1 MTLAALNLSEIA
13 AFWRTARRLY
23 TIYAELDRTFE
34 IGVPLCRDLE
44 YPVDRSEPEVIERV
58 RQWFDEMDSHIQVWQ
73 LRQLLQSTNLQTE
86 ENLRD
91 LIHRY
96 MVKPQRTEIDRDKID
111 FLLVQYFA
119 HCAPHG
125 LYERQITLEEVGRVL
140 TPVLGSLPAKFP
152 SWVDELDA
160 RLEQLNQCKS
170 LEHLQDSGALV
181 EARELKLDAG
191 KEYFETT
198 CLIAFTRF
206 NFLARRA
213 FFRAM
218 HLDLHAIRNSINQ
231 LEQLGFSA
239 VDCSEAGLSGR
250 ESLEQ
255 IRHLVHQWKT
265 PFRAPYSGG
274 SSFLQLIQLRH
285 LLEQTLEQVHR
296 DTQSKKE
303 AEARAA
309 QPPVEEIEE
318 PAIAPTVEQAPTEA
332 RNEEPAPLEQE
343 SQTQPEAEKVEAST
357 EPGEAPQDLPQEFAV
372 EPGEP
377 RTEEAPKMSATA
389 QVIPIDI
396 QKHKDAAGAAAPGAE
411 PPEAVPE
418 KAALAAKAAA
428 AERVVVPNQAQKKPD
443 HEILLSAPV
452 APPPALQVNASHDV
466 VNRYASETDLQEHDY
481 LEQCVTDITQ
491 QLLALP
497 AKKSPGVRPIVLAGC
512 KLLIATWEA
521 EAFTEERNEVST
533 ALQRAVAART
543 ILHVCVE
550 RHKKHEPTDVNAAL
564 EIANRAVDEMREHVA
579 RAKQARNIDA
589 AVNLAATTKRLLS
602 LMEEGEKLRK

>member
-1 MTLAALNLSEIA
+1 MTLATLSLSEIA
-13 AFWRTARRLY
+13 AFWRSARRLY

-58 RQWFDEMDSHIQVWQ
+58 RQWFDEMDGHVQVWQ

-96 MVKPQRTEIDRDKID
+96 MAKTQRTEIDRDKID

-125 LYERQITLEEVGRVL
+125 PYERQITLEEVARVL
-140 TPVLGSLPAKFP
+140 TPVLGGIPANFP
-152 SWVDELDA
+152 AWSSELDT
-160 RLEQLNQCKS
+160 RLEQLNQCQS

-181 EARELKLDAG
+181 EARELKLEAG
-191 KEYFETT
+191 KEYFEPT

-231 LEQLGFSA
+231 LEQLGISA
-239 VDCSEAGLSGR
+239 VNCTPAGLSGR

-285 LLEQTLEQVHR
+285 LLEQTLDQIHR
-296 DTQSKKE
+296 DAELKKE
-303 AEARAA
+303 EEAKAVQSSAQTVEEPVAAPLSEAATEIQEEAA
-309 QPPVEEIEE
+309 Q
-318 PAIAPTVEQAPTEA
+318 
-332 RNEEPAPLEQE
+332 
-343 SQTQPEAEKVEAST
+343 
-357 EPGEAPQDLPQEFAV
+357 APQQVPENHSPDPTADDSPQEFTVDPA
-372 EPGEP
+372 EPE
-377 RTEEAPKMSATA
+377 REEAPKTA

-396 QKHKDAAGAAAPGAE
+396 QKQKE
-411 PPEAVPE
+411 TQQAVAE
-418 KAALAAKAAA
+418 KAVAAKAAA
-428 AERVVVPNQAQKKPD
+428 SEPTALPEQPPKNEPDLRADSSQSVVD
-443 HEILLSAPV
+443 
-452 APPPALQVNASHDV
+452 
-466 VNRYASETDLQEHDY
+466 RYAAETDLQERDY
-481 LEQCVTDITQ
+481 LEQCVSDIAQ
-491 QLLALP
+491 QLRATP

-521 EAFTEERNEVST
+521 EAFTETPNELSA

-543 ILHVCVE
+543 ILHVCIE
-550 RHKKHEPTDVNAAL
+550 RHKKHEPTDIGAAM

-579 RAKQARNIDA
+579 KAKESRNIDA

-602 LMEEGEKLRK
+602 LIEEGVRLRQ

>member
-1 MTLAALNLSEIA
+1 MTLATLNLSEIA

-23 TIYAELDRTFE
+23 TIYSELDRTFE

-58 RQWFDEMDSHIQVWQ
+58 RNWFDQMDGHIQVWQ

-96 MVKPQRTEIDRDKID
+96 MAKSQRTETDRDKID

-140 TPVLGSLPAKFP
+140 IPVLGGAPQIFPEWAK
-152 SWVDELDA
+152 ELDA
-160 RLEQLNQCKS
+160 RLEKLNQCKS
-170 LEHLQDSGALV
+170 LEQLQDSGALV

-191 KEYFETT
+191 EKYFEAG

-218 HLDLHAIRNSINQ
+218 HLDLHAIRNAINQ
-231 LEQLGFSA
+231 LETLGFSA

-285 LLEQTLEQVHR
+285 LLEQALEQI
-296 DTQSKKE
+296 QKE
-303 AEARAA
+303 SETKTAPQAEESA
-309 QPPVEEIEE
+309 PV
-318 PAIAPTVEQAPTEA
+318 IASPTE
-332 RNEEPAPLEQE
+332 ETSPVGVQLEQIDAPPPE
-343 SQTQPEAEKVEAST
+343 EGAQEEATKEETTREETTQETTRGSI
-357 EPGEAPQDLPQEFAV
+357 QEFSV
-372 EPGEP
+372 EPEIQLP
-377 RTEEAPKMSATA
+377 ETAPVSTTA

-396 QKHKDAAGAAAPGAE
+396 QKHRDTIGVAAAPQEAAATAVAEAKNEPAAGRPVPEPTLEAQPPKPKPAQHRAENAPLSPPSSPKLETLHSTVDSYAAE
-411 PPEAVPE
+411 PELREV
-418 KAALAAKAAA
+418 
-428 AERVVVPNQAQKKPD
+428 
-443 HEILLSAPV
+443 
-452 APPPALQVNASHDV
+452 
-466 VNRYASETDLQEHDY
+466 DY
-481 LEQCVTDITQ
+481 LEQCVTDITR

-497 AKKSPGVRPIVLAGC
+497 VKKSPGVQPIVLAGC

-521 EAFTEERNEVST
+521 EAFTNGNNDLS
-533 ALQRAVAART
+533 AGLQRAVAART

-550 RHKKHEPTDVNAAL
+550 RHRKHEPTDVTAAL
-564 EIANRAVDEMREHVA
+564 EIARRAVDDMRVHVA
-579 RAKQARNIDA
+579 NAKEAKNIDA

-602 LMEEGEKLRK
+602 LIEEGEKLRK

>member
-1 MTLAALNLSEIA
+1 MTLATLNLGEIA

-23 TIYAELDRTFE
+23 SIYSELDRTFE

-58 RQWFDEMDSHIQVWQ
+58 RLWFDEMDSNVQVWQ

-91 LIHRY
+91 LIHRH
-96 MVKPQRTEIDRDKID
+96 MAKPQRSEIDRDKVD

-125 LYERQITLEEVGRVL
+125 LYERQITLDEVGRVL
-140 TPVLGSLPAKFP
+140 VPVLGSVPANYPVWAK
-152 SWVDELDA
+152 ELDL
-160 RLEQLNQCKS
+160 RLEQLNQCQS

-181 EARELKLDAG
+181 EARELKLEAG
-191 KEYFETT
+191 KEYFENT

-218 HLDLHAIRNSINQ
+218 HLDLHAIRNSINK
-231 LEQLGFSA
+231 LEQMGFST

-285 LLEQTLEQVHR
+285 LLEQALQ
-296 DTQSKKE
+296 DIAKE
-303 AEARAA
+303 AEAKAA
-309 QPPVEEIEE
+309 SPAGAEVKGAAVSSATEQSPVIAE
-318 PAIAPTVEQAPTEA
+318 PRHETVASMEA
-332 RNEEPAPLEQE
+332 GKVGRNF
-343 SQTQPEAEKVEAST
+343 
-357 EPGEAPQDLPQEFAV
+357 PQEFTV
-372 EPGEP
+372 EPASQQA
-377 RTEEAPKMSATA
+377 EEDQKLSATA
-389 QVIPIDI
+389 QIIPIDI
-396 QKHKDAAGAAAPGAE
+396 QKHKDTASMGGPAEEPARAMFFVQAPGE
-411 PPEAVPE
+411 E
-418 KAALAAKAAA
+418 AAA
-428 AERVVVPNQAQKKPD
+428 AKSVVPEAGSDGPMAKP
-443 HEILLSAPV
+443 SAPV
-452 APPPALQVNASHDV
+452 AAPPVAEAETTASL
-466 VNRYASETDLQEHDY
+466 VNRYAAETELQEHDY

-491 QLLALP
+491 QLLDTP
-497 AKKSPGVRPIVLAGC
+497 SQKSPGVRAIVLAGC

-521 EAFTEERNEVST
+521 EAFTGAPGEL
-533 ALQRAVAART
+533 AAGLQRAVAART

-564 EIANRAVDEMREHVA
+564 EIATRAVDEMREHVA
-579 RAKQARNIDA
+579 RAKEAKNIDA

-602 LMEEGEKLRK
+602 LMEEGGKLRK